1 MVVAMDEIKIPTKVI
16 ILNIV
21 VSYFGN
27 LFQEMLNYIL
37 KSLNRSDTKL
47 KKKMK
52 NFLNH
57 ILK

>member
-1 MVVAMDEIKIPTKVI
+1 MDEIKIPTKVI